1 MTGTWGLAQ
10 RLDIIVIVVVVM
22 MVVMAPHICTGF
34 GIERRLDFVHMASQ
48 VFDHIANYVIG
59 ANADA
64 VVQQLHRQ
72 VAVAEVPCDPHKLAF
87 LVRMNL
93 QQFLRL
99 GADLYHAAV
108 VQREPVAMAQ
118 PHCLR
123 QIEHDFG
130 PCFGT
135 EQDAAAVASVVVD
148 QDTMGGRR
156 GIPGADRQYF
166 MTPHQKR
173 KYRCAIGRIVAG
185 SQVSST
191 PSARTS

>member
-1 MTGTWGLAQ
+1 M
-10 RLDIIVIVVVVM
+10 VIVVVVIM
-22 MVVMAPHICTGF
+22 VVMVVMAPRICTSF

-48 VFDHIANYVIG
+48 AFDHIANYMIG

-64 VVQQLHRQ
+64 VSQHLHRQ

-93 QQFLRL
+93 QQFLGL
-99 GADLYHAAV
+99 GADLRHAAV
-108 VQREPVAMAQ
+108 VQRQPVAMAQ

-156 GIPGADRQYF
+156 GIPGADRQYLS
-166 MTPHQKR
+166 TPHQKR
-173 KYRCAIGRIVAG
+173 KYRCAIGSSMAG